1 MATHSSVLAW
11 EIPGTEDLMGYSR
24 RSRKESDTTKQQQKH
39 SLLIIEGCS
48 QKKST
53 DTSLLMA
60 PVKV

>member
-1 MATHSSVLAW
+1 MATHSSVLPW
-11 EIPGTEDLMGYSR
+11 EIPRTEDLMGYSQ

-39 SLLIIEGCS
+39 SLLIIEGCL